1 MTHTTSPVLPA
12 FRTQETQKASQ
23 IREDNALL
31 AAPSTKSYDATDIR
45 GPSSEETSSSTSSL
59 FSAFGLPSGP
69 RRETRQG
76 LLWPPSGN
84 TRRTQNKRDT
94 PSLSPHPSLSLPLV
108 PLDPL
113 MQAYFFRMWLLARG
127 TCDPRHI
134 REEAQ
139 TISSLF
145 FDEDKENNGVEG
157 WAQRLFF
164 AAIAQV
170 HYTRSMA
177 ILIVELLDEV
187 KDTSEQ
193 LSEDL
198 RLALVEIVS
207 AAFQCSWNQVRTI
220 LVTCVRM
227 KTDLHIQTDLRPLD
241 GLTGIDSI
249 HPMFE
254 LLRSHLLSI
263 VALAGDLY
271 SLGVLPATDMCQ
283 MASLLVFDLRTL
295 THTRALHLLL
305 LRASTSARQALPVS
319 LLQLWRERLICL
331 ARGWGIFFV
340 RDVTRRWVIVSEPT
354 LCESFAVVD

>member
-1 MTHTTSPVLPA
+1 
-12 FRTQETQKASQ
+12 
-23 IREDNALL
+23 
-31 AAPSTKSYDATDIR
+31 
-45 GPSSEETSSSTSSL
+45 
-59 FSAFGLPSGP
+59 
-69 RRETRQG
+69 
-76 LLWPPSGN
+76 
-84 TRRTQNKRDT
+84 
-94 PSLSPHPSLSLPLV
+94 
-108 PLDPL
+108 